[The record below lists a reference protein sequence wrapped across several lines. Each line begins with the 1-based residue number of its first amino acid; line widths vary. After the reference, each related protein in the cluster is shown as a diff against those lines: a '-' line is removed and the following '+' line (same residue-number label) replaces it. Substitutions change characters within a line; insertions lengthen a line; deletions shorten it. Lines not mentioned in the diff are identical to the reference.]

1 MNETL
6 INCLQK
12 NRTEKVKEKRG
23 MGKNISTGTIVD
35 EKIPQEEKQPDPSQQ
50 CNNLPESSNEDSSDE
65 EKNDGTTCKIFKI
78 PRIKLKEKCGDW
90 VQCDICDEYIVPK
103 CYEKRD
109 INYAMKLSTFI
120 ESPLISIR

>member
-23 MGKNISTGTIVD
+23 MGKNISTGKIVD
-35 EKIPQEEKQPDPSQQ
+35 EKIPQEEKQPDLSQH

>member
-35 EKIPQEEKQPDPSQQ
+35 EKIPQEEKQPDPSTAMQQ
-50 CNNLPESSNEDSSDE
+50 FAW
-65 EKNDGTTCKIFKI
+65 I
-78 PRIKLKEKCGDW
+78 
-90 VQCDICDEYIVPK
+90 
-103 CYEKRD
+103 
-109 INYAMKLSTFI
+109 I
-120 ESPLISIR
+120 EWG